1 MYKFLEDES
10 AVSAGK
16 DVRKK
21 YCRLLPCVSLMC
33 EKHEKSLSDEIK
45 TGNFSKLEK
54 ITFLFINTLQYPHLR
69 RDF

>member
-1 MYKFLEDES
+1 
-10 AVSAGK
+10 
-16 DVRKK
+16 
-21 YCRLLPCVSLMC
+21 MC